1 MDALRDMLGTVT
13 SRVATFDERAVAG
26 SHDDAG
32 RRVYTALAYDITTTD
47 TYGTTMAPGALQAA
61 EGGVPLLLFHDR
73 ASFPVGKIV
82 GWDHT
87 ERGPEARFVFADTEQ
102 ARTAEA
108 LVAGGF
114 LRGVSVGFI
123 PSDGFVREDG
133 VVVFTDAEVV
143 ELSLTPT
150 PSSRGALVDL
160 QRSIADLVG
169 SDGSP
174 SDETPAAAVEPANP
188 SCDETEDRDLTVEEA
203 IEQVAEARDEYEAKM
218 QAIAAE
224 LDAEAQQAAT
234 VAAERAR
241 TLRTLSRIRRTA

>member
-1 MDALRDMLGTVT
+1 MDELRQLIGTPT
-13 SRVATFDERAVAG
+13 SRVTGLDERAVG
-26 SHDDAG
+26 RTDDEG
-32 RRVYTALAYDITTTD
+32 RRVFTALAYDINAVD
-47 TYGTTMAPGALQAA
+47 TYGTTMAPGALRAA
-61 EGGVPLLLFHDR
+61 EGGVPLLLFHNR

-87 ERGPEARFVFADTEQ
+87 DRGPEARFVFADTEE

-108 LVAGGF
+108 LVASGF

-143 ELSLTPT
+143 EMSLTPT

-169 SDGSP
+169 SAGST
-174 SDETPAAAVEPANP
+174 SDETPAAADAPANP
-188 SCDETEDRDLTVEEA
+188 LSGETEDRDLTIDEA
-203 IEQVAEARDEYEAKM
+203 MEKVAEAHDEYAAKV
-218 QAIAAE
+218 QDIAAE
-224 LDAEAQQAAT
+224 LDADAERAAT

-241 TLRTLSRIRRTA
+241 TMRTISRIRRTA